1 MIDKRPKIVDKKS
14 RIGDLEIDTV
24 IGKNHIGALV
34 TVVDRKS
41 KFSMIRNVSS
51 KEARIV
57 TQALIEMIQQSNYS
71 HNHKLSQ
78 RSSSCT

>member
-1 MIDKRPKIVDKKS
+1 MSKKS
-14 RIGDLEIDTV
+14 SGIFDAAVHSIKTGGFIARLIGYSIYFIPFFL

-41 KFSMIRNVSS
+41 KFTIIKNIPS

-57 TQALIEMIQQSNYS
+57 TQALIEMTSVAP
-71 HNHKLSQ
+71 
-78 RSSSCT
+78 